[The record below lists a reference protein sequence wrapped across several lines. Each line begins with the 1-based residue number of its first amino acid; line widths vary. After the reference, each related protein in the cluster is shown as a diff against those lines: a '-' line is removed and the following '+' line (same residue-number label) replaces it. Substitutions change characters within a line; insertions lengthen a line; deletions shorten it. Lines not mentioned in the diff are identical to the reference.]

1 MSTGEQTHILFSR
14 DIFRPRSR
22 LFAEKTL
29 MLNKPSSRLN
39 INNNNTLLLLSI
51 FEGKFKNKNSND
63 PFSDFVNHRIELIQT
78 LISFNNF
85 FSLKKTGKHHA
96 LYFTGPLTFVLL
108 GGERKLYHHHEEKQ
122 KSFLD

>member
-85 FSLKKTGKHHA
+85 FSLKTGKHHA
-96 LYFTGPLTFVLL
+96 LYFTRPLTFVLL
-108 GGERKLYHHHEEKQ
+108 GGKRKLYHHHEEKQ